1 MLTTITSSL
10 LKQNSYHLEH
20 MFSLTNIRS
29 LLFQK
34 SPSHCSLPPWGLSDH
49 LSSDWTFKEA
59 LDRLESNRRFHDQ
72 IRTSIA
78 CIWQCAGDHLL
89 YLPPPLTDHQIR
101 TYNRWISHSGV
112 LLEFFL
118 FAHLRRR
125 WLLSQQILSTSSF
138 SLYLSTQKLSPI
150 QDKTTHESRVTR

>member
-1 MLTTITSSL
+1 MLTTITFSL

-59 LDRLESNRRFHDQ
+59 LDRLESSRRFHDQ

-101 TYNRWISHSGV
+101 TYSPMNISLWSSVRILLIRAFKKTLIVVTTNIVHLFV
-112 LLEFFL
+112 LPL
-118 FAHLRRR
+118 FIYSEVVA
-125 WLLSQQILSTSSF
+125 
-138 SLYLSTQKLSPI
+138 
-150 QDKTTHESRVTR
+150 DSR